1 MAFACRNCKE
11 RFDLTKLLTDSNS
24 ESEGYTSSVVS
35 TQCGHLFHSK
45 CLEGVLTNQKLL
57 HARHGTGPLR
67 RFCPVAGCNADI
79 RSEDSL
85 IRISFNESDSVNSLD
100 SENDQKDTEGKLV
113 KRVQMLM
120 SEKES
125 LKKDFIRIDNEAELL
140 RSALD
145 EIKYDLS
152 DIQSFL
158 KDDRLMKRGD
168 LIFWVTKVGT
178 YAPGK
183 ILELRKKPGENTH
196 YAIIKLDKKTKVS
209 GIGPH
214 AAERDTLILPVTE
227 LITFKSF
234 FNDFFDKF
242 QAKFDSLVFD
252 LNCEIQEM
260 ASPTAPHSSDR
271 STTYYRSTR
280 KLSRSISRTSI
291 AVSSLNTLDELDS
304 MKVESIPVP
313 VSRKNSQQTPGIR
326 DNKVT
331 KITRSKTIHYGE
343 GNEPRRLEKCRSM
356 SWATTPT
363 KSLLSPTS
371 PLGSSPN
378 SSSYQDLRSPTPEE
392 DEEAD
397 TGFIK
402 DGERVIWFDTYSEY
416 KQVGTV
422 AAVCEYSPCAIV
434 KFDEHPT
441 VKHKFQYRTV
451 PLDELFPYDLASPE
465 DKFKIAETYG
475 KVAEFVESHEHFF
488 DMPND
493 EDMSL
498 SDDDENDNDNE

>member
-1 MAFACRNCKE
+1 MAFACRNCKT
-11 RFDLTKLLTDSNS
+11 RFDVTKILTDSTS
-24 ESEGYTSSVVS
+24 GYKAYSVVS

-67 RFCPVAGCNADI
+67 RFCPVVGCNADI

-85 IRISFNESDSVNSLD
+85 IRILFNENDNIQLNE
-100 SENDQKDTEGKLV
+100 SENDLEDAEVKLI
-113 KRVQMLM
+113 KRVQLLKI
-120 SEKES
+120 EKEK
-125 LKKDFIRIDNEAELL
+125 LQKNFERVDNEAELL

-145 EIKYDLS
+145 EIKFDLS
-152 DIQSFL
+152 DIQSFMH
-158 KDDRLMKRGD
+158 DDRLMKRGD
-168 LIFWVTKVGT
+168 LIFWITKDGT

-183 ILELRKKPGENTH
+183 VIEIRKKPGENTH

-234 FNDFFDKF
+234 FHEFFDKF

-252 LNCEIQEM
+252 LNAEIQELS
-260 ASPTAPHSSDR
+260 SPTVPYSSDR
-271 STTYYRSTR
+271 STSYYRSTR
-280 KLSRSISRTSI
+280 KLSRSVSRTSLAI
-291 AVSSLNTLDELDS
+291 PSLNPLDELDS
-304 MKVESIPVP
+304 VQVDCIPVP
-313 VSRKNSQQTPGIR
+313 VSRKNSQQLPY
-326 DNKVT
+326 KKAT

-363 KSLLSPTS
+363 KSSLDLLSPTTPS
-371 PLGSSPN
+371 RSENSQS

-392 DEEAD
+392 EEE
-397 TGFIK
+397 GGNEFITV
-402 DGERVIWFDTYSEY
+402 GERVIWFDTSSEHN
-416 KQVGTV
+416 QVGTV
-422 AAVCEYSPCAIV
+422 AAVCEYTPVAIV
-434 KFDEHPT
+434 QFDVHPI
-441 VKHKFQYRTV
+441 VEHKFQYRTV

-465 DKFKIAETYG
+465 DKFKIAESYG
-475 KVAEFVESHEHFF
+475 TVAEFVESHEHFF
-488 DMPND
+488 DLPN
-493 EDMSL
+493 EADMSQ
-498 SDDDENDNDNE
+498 SDDDDDHE